1 MGEIRQDPTTKE
13 WVIMAKDRAE
23 RTRDSVPERVRKDLP
38 MYSPTC
44 PFCPGNEEMTPPDVL
59 SYSDEKTGRWGVR
72 VVANRFPAVTPEG
85 TTKRRLEDS
94 FFLSM
99 DSVGIHEVI
108 VECPEHNKTPDA
120 MDPDALTQVLM
131 AYQERYK
138 ALSRLPF
145 VKSIIIFKN
154 HGPRAGTSLDHP
166 HSQLVAVPVVPTETR
181 ARYEV
186 AIRHYDDNGSC
197 LYMDLVRQEQDSGT
211 RIVME
216 SNGFVVFH
224 PFASKYPFETWIMP
238 KKHEASFGNASQGDL
253 AGLADAL
260 HNTMTKLR
268 RAVDNAD
275 FNLVLDSA
283 PVGDEGKEYYLWH
296 IRIIP
301 RLTEI
306 AGFEIGTGIHINT
319 SLPEETAR
327 AMRDA

>member
-1 MGEIRQDPTTKE
+1 MAEIRQDPTTRE
-13 WVIMAKDRAE
+13 WVIMAKDRA
-23 RTRDSVPERVRKDLP
+23 RRARDSVPGRVSKDSP
-38 MYSPTC
+38 IYSPSC
-44 PFCPGNEEMTPPDVL
+44 PFCPGNEEMTPPGVL
-59 SYSDEKTGRWGVR
+59 SYSDEKTGRWSVR
-72 VVANRFPAVTPEG
+72 VFSNRFPAVTPEG
-85 TTKRRLEDS
+85 STTRRLEDS

-99 DSVGIHEVI
+99 DGVGIHEVI

-120 MDPDALTQVLM
+120 MGPDALTQVLR

-138 ALSRLPF
+138 ALSRLPS

-181 ARYEV
+181 ARYDM

-197 LYMDLVRQEQDSGT
+197 LYMDLVRQEQQVGT

-216 SNGFVVFH
+216 SDGFVVFH
-224 PFASKYPFETWIMP
+224 PFASKYPFETWIVP
-238 KKHEASFGNASQGDL
+238 RKREASFGHASGADL
-253 AGLADAL
+253 AGLAEAL
-260 HNTMTKLR
+260 HETLTRLHR
-268 RAVDNAD
+268 VLDNPD
-275 FNLVLDSA
+275 FNYVLDSA

-327 AMRDA
+327 AMRDV